1 MIPMVMYNL
10 HNMEQTDTIKRIS
23 QVINVL
29 LRPVG
34 QYLG

>member
-1 MIPMVMYNL
+1 MNVYNV
-10 HNMEQTDTIKRIS
+10 EQTDNTKRIS

>member
-1 MIPMVMYNL
+1 MNVYNV
-10 HNMEQTDTIKRIS
+10 EQTDTTKRIS